1 MGNKLGYFAGSFL
14 WGASAKILDAGIKF
28 LTIPLL
34 LHYFGKEH
42 YGILTLA
49 IATNAYMQLLDMGM
63 NTGGVKFFSQ
73 WIAAGNYQL
82 IDRVARTNISFY
94 LLIGLLNS
102 GMLIAIGVWGEGLFK
117 ISNEDFYVF
126 RYLLCIMSVFSI
138 VNWLIFVFNQLL
150 IADEKI
156 IFTQQMLIIKS
167 ILGLAVIGATLIFKL
182 TLLQYFFYYLLVNAV
197 IIVPYYLLCRKQKLI
212 SSILPAFYWNDF
224 SVVFKYGLAIL
235 VMGLFQFTATQSRPL
250 ILGMFA
256 KDGVGVLSEYRIVE
270 MFPVFIISIGGM
282 FITVFLPHVSKSV
295 QNNDRVAIEKMAYE
309 GTFFTSILISFMCF
323 PIILCAPELLTLYVG
338 SEYSHL
344 SIWLM
349 LWVFTLSLY
358 LHNTPV
364 ASLVL
369 ATGKTR
375 MLVYSSV
382 IACIV
387 SLIINALL
395 ANRFGVGSAVIGYLI
410 YIIIQIA
417 FYYLYFNRKVL
428 GLKSLKV
435 FKSFII
441 PTGLAFLVMIIIMLL
456 PFRFNNLIISI
467 IIKVGLWGVLYLLA
481 IFGLR
486 ILSFNELL
494 HKFKTKRSI

>member
-14 WGASAKILDAGIKF
+14 WGAGAKVLDAAIKF

-73 WIAAGNYQL
+73 WIAEGNYQM

-102 GMLIAIGVWGEGLFK
+102 GVLLAIGFWGKGLFK
-117 ISNEDFYVF
+117 ISTEDFYIF
-126 RYLLCIMSVFSI
+126 RYLLGIMSVFSI
-138 VNWLIFVFNQLL
+138 LNWLIFVFNQLL

-156 IFTQQMLIIKS
+156 VFTQQMLIIKS
-167 ILGLAVIGATLIFKL
+167 ILGLIVIGATLVFKL

-197 IIVPYYLLCRKQKLI
+197 VIVPYYLLCRKHKLV
-212 SSILPAFYWNDF
+212 SSIVPAFYWNDF

-256 KDGVGVLSEYRIVE
+256 KDGVGVLSEYRIIE

-282 FITVFLPHVSKSV
+282 FITIFLPHVSKAV
-295 QNNDRVAIEKMAYE
+295 QNNDRMAIEKMAYE

-323 PIILCAPELLTLYVG
+323 PIILCSPELLTLYVG
-338 SEYSHL
+338 TEYSHL

-349 LWVFTLSLY
+349 LWVFTLTLY

-364 ASLVL
+364 SSLVL

-375 MLVYSSV
+375 MLVYSSA
-382 IACIV
+382 IACVI
-387 SLIINALL
+387 SLIINAFL

-410 YIIIQIA
+410 YIIIQMN
-417 FYYLYFNRKVL
+417 FYYLYFNNRIL
-428 GLKSLKV
+428 NINSFRV
-435 FKSFII
+435 FKKFIV
-441 PTGLAFLVMIIIMLL
+441 PTGLAFLATIIVMLL
-456 PFRFNNLIISI
+456 PIDFKSLFLMMVVKVVLWAVMYVTIMFVFKVISFED
-467 IIKVGLWGVLYLLA
+467 L
-481 IFGLR
+481 
-486 ILSFNELL
+486 
-494 HKFKTKRSI
+494 KFKLKTFRE

>member
-1 MGNKLGYFAGSFL
+1 MVNKLGHFAGSFL
-14 WGASAKILDAGIKF
+14 WGASAKILDAAIKF

-73 WIAAGNYQL
+73 WIVAGNYQM

-94 LLIGLLNS
+94 LLIGLVNS
-102 GMLIAIGVWGEGLFK
+102 GVLIVIGFWGEGLFK
-117 ISNEDFYVF
+117 ISTEDFYIF
-126 RYLLCIMSVFSI
+126 RYLLCVMSVFSI
-138 VNWLIFVFNQLL
+138 LNWLIFVFNQLL

-182 TLLQYFFYYLLVNAV
+182 TLLQYFSCYLFVNAV
-197 IIVPYYLLCRKQKLI
+197 IIVPYYLLCKKQKLI
-212 SSILPAFYWNDF
+212 SSFLPAFYWKDF

-235 VMGLFQFTATQSRPL
+235 AMGLFQFTATQSRPL
-250 ILGMFA
+250 ILGMFSN
-256 KDGVGVLSEYRIVE
+256 DGVGVLTDYRIIE

-282 FITVFLPHVSKSV
+282 LITIFLPHVSKAV
-295 QNNDRVAIEKMAYE
+295 QNNDRKAIEKMAYE
-309 GTFFTSILISFMCF
+309 GTLFTSILVSLMCF
-323 PIILCAPELLTLYVG
+323 PIIIVAKELLILYVG
-338 SEYSHL
+338 TSYSHL
-344 SIWLM
+344 TIWLM
-349 LWVFTLSLY
+349 LWVFTLALY

-364 ASLVL
+364 ASLIL
-369 ATGKTR
+369 ATGKTK
-375 MLVYSSV
+375 MLVYSSA
-382 IACIV
+382 IACIF
-387 SLIINALL
+387 SLILNAVL
-395 ANRFGVGSAVIGYLI
+395 ANRFGVGSAVIGYLS
-410 YIIIQIA
+410 YIIIQTA

-428 GLKSLKV
+428 ELKSLKV

-441 PTGLAFLVMIIIMLL
+441 PTGLAFLFMIIIMLL
-456 PFRFNNLIISI
+456 PFQFNNLIIGI
-467 IIKVGLWGVLYLLA
+467 IIKVGGWGILYLLG

-486 ILSFNELL
+486 ILNFDELL
-494 HKFKTKRSI
+494 HKLKTKRGI

>member
-1 MGNKLGYFAGSFL
+1 M
-14 WGASAKILDAGIKF
+14 
-28 LTIPLL
+28 
-34 LHYFGKEH
+34 HYFGKEH

-73 WIAAGNYQL
+73 WIAAGDYKM

-102 GMLIAIGVWGEGLFK
+102 AVLLSVGVWGEGLFK
-117 ISNEDFYVF
+117 ISTEDFYIF
-126 RYLLCIMSVFSI
+126 KNLLYTLSIFSI
-138 VNWLIFVFNQLL
+138 LNWLIFVFNQLL

-156 IFTQQMLIIKS
+156 VFTQKMLIIKS
-167 ILGLAVIGATLIFKL
+167 ILGLAVIGATTIFKL
-182 TLLQYFFYYLLVNAV
+182 RLLQYFVCYLFVSAIV
-197 IIVPYYLLCRKQKLI
+197 IIPYYLLCRKQKLVSI
-212 SSILPAFYWNDF
+212 ILPAFYWNDF
-224 SVVFKYGLAIL
+224 SIVFKYGLAIL

-256 KDGVGVLSEYRIVE
+256 KDGVGVLSEYRIIE

-282 FITVFLPHVSKSV
+282 FITIFLPHVSKAV
-295 QNNDRVAIEKMAYE
+295 QNNDRMAIEKMAYE

-323 PIILCAPELLTLYVG
+323 PIILCSPELLTLYVG
-338 SEYSHL
+338 TEYSHL

-349 LWVFTLSLY
+349 LWVFTLTLY

-375 MLVYSSV
+375 MLVYSSA
-382 IACIV
+382 IACVI
-387 SLIINALL
+387 SLIINAFL
-395 ANRFGVGSAVIGYLI
+395 ANRFGVGSAVIGYLV
-410 YIIIQIA
+410 YIIIQTA
-417 FYYLYFNRKVL
+417 FYYLYFNRKAL

-435 FKSFII
+435 FMSFII
-441 PTGLAFLVMIIIMLL
+441 PTGLAFLIMIVVMFL
-456 PFRFNNLIISI
+456 PFKFSNLIISI
-467 IIKVGLWGVLYLLA
+467 IIKVVLWGVLYLLT

-486 ILSFNELL
+486 ILSFDELL